1 MASLRDGSVGW
12 LQNEGF
18 VGVRVVTHHP
28 EHHWEKG
35 VGKVGGGEGKEEG
48 RKSRVIRIVPP
59 YSESE
64 L

>member
-1 MASLRDGSVGW
+1 MGW